1 MWRMICRRSS
11 PLPERPGQS
20 RGNVVADRPLS
31 FSDLIHRIAK
41 PQTPDEAGYQPLIGR
56 AAELD
61 DTARIEPPA
70 WWVILHGVSSRGAYL
85 IHAHPLSAPKVVV
98 EIEAPQG
105 VVLSVVFKVNESRA
119 AGELYE
125 TAVGFVEEDASLAK
139 CDGSASRKK

>member
-1 MWRMICRRSS
+1 M
-11 PLPERPGQS
+11 
-20 RGNVVADRPLS
+20 ADRPLS

-56 AAELD
+56 AAEID
-61 DTARIEPPA
+61 DAARIEPLA

-85 IHAHPLSAPKVVV
+85 IHAHPISTPKVVV
-98 EIEAPQG
+98 EIDSPCG

-125 TAVGFVEEDASLAK
+125 TAVGFVAEDASSAK
-139 CDGSASRKK
+139 CGGSASRKE